1 MIFQWKAEVR
11 IGGKHNYRLSNLRSL
26 MLGFRISPKVSE
38 DDFIGLDYNCVDR
51 RLHLDFRDVKIVKLY
66 ILKLMN

>member
-1 MIFQWKAEVR
+1 
-11 IGGKHNYRLSNLRSL
+11 